1 MKYFVLT
8 VWAAAALATM
18 VPAIAQE
25 TRSAKRLTTEHYFDL
40 ERISNAQISPDG
52 ARIVYS
58 RQQVNKI
65 EDKWESALWI
75 MNADGS
81 QHRFL
86 TKGSGPRWS
95 PDGKRILY
103 LAEGEPRG
111 TQIFVRWID
120 IDGPATQVTHAT
132 EKVADARW
140 SPDGKS
146 IAFAMFV
153 PQKNTW
159 TISMP
164 PEPHGAKWTPAPRI
178 VESLHYRQDQVGF
191 LDDGY
196 THLFVVQA
204 DGGTPRQLTSGNWS
218 VGSGETRGAVLIDW
232 TPDSKSIV
240 FDADRSTDA
249 DLKYKNSQLLVVD
262 VETGAIRDLVS
273 KPGTW
278 DGPRY
283 RLTGGR

>member
-1 MKYFVLT
+1 MLHFRV
-8 VWAAAALATM
+8 AACAAVA
-18 VPAIAQE
+18 VSAFFPAIAQE
-25 TRSAKRLTTEHYFDL
+25 IKSTNRLTAEHFFDL

-52 ARIVYS
+52 ARIVYT
-58 RQQVNKI
+58 RQQVNRI
-65 EDKWESALWI
+65 EDKWDSALWI

-86 TKGSGPRWS
+86 TKGASPRWS

-103 LAEGEPRG
+103 LGEGEPRG

-120 IDGPATQVTHAT
+120 VDGPATQVTHAT
-132 EKVADARW
+132 DKVADAKW

-146 IAFAMFV
+146 IAFSMFV

-159 TISMP
+159 TIGMP

-178 VESLHYRQDQVGF
+178 VETLHYRQDQVGF

-204 DGGTPRQLTSGNWS
+204 DGGTARQLTSGKWS
-218 VGSGETRGAVLIDW
+218 VGAGETRGAVVMDW
-232 TPDSKSIV
+232 TPDGKSII
-240 FDADRSTDA
+240 FDADRAADA
-249 DLKYKNSQLLVVD
+249 DLKYKNSELLVVD
-262 VETGAIRDLVS
+262 VENRRH
-273 KPGTW
+273 P
-278 DGPRY
+278 
-283 RLTGGR
+283 